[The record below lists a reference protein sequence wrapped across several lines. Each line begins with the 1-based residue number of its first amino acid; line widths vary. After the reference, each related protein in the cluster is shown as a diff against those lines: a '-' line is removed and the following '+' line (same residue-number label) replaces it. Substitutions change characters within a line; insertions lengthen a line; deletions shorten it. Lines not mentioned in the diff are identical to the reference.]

1 MRTIIVFI
9 IMLVTNS
16 LMAQTSITGNV
27 SGVWD
32 RSGSPYELTGNIVVG
47 MGDTLVIENGVRV
60 DLGIS
65 FEFRVQGVLSA
76 SGVVFHNGGEIRGDN
91 GWLDFYNCSF
101 TELERGIKIISGR
114 AMLYACGIERTAE
127 TGISFSNVDSS
138 YVRNT
143 QIINSGDY
151 GIKILQSDEVEI
163 YGNLLTGNSR
173 NDLNPPYH
181 PALYIDSCSP
191 QISENNIIDNN
202 HGQGVGVWTLTSI
215 AAPVIR
221 GNFIRGNFTGI
232 TVMNSPAYI
241 LDNIIVANYQEGNFN
256 SGAGIYAGYGSSM
269 GIVMGNYIGGNYY
282 GVSII
287 NNAAPNLGDMV
298 NDYPGDDGLNLF
310 YDNTFD
316 GQTWHIWNGTSS
328 PIMAQ
333 NNYWL
338 GLELNEV
345 DATLY
350 DNEEGGGEVIFEPIY
365 AAPLPEPPDIN
376 DDESVNILDVVVL
389 IEGILD
395 MEFSDPVTFYLSDI
409 NHDFDVNVNDVI
421 ALIDIIVQ

>member
-1 MRTIIVFI
+1 
-9 IMLVTNS
+9 
-16 LMAQTSITGNV
+16 
-27 SGVWD
+27 
-32 RSGSPYELTGNIVVG
+32 VVAI
-47 MGDTLVIENGVRV
+47 GDTLIIENGVRI
-60 DLGIS
+60 DLDS
-65 FEFRVQGVLSA
+65 TFEFRVQGVLSA
-76 SGVVFHNGGEIRGDN
+76 SGAIFHNGGSVRGDN
-91 GWLDFYNCSF
+91 GLLEFYNCGF
-101 TELERGIKIISGR
+101 IELEGGINIISGS
-114 AMLYACGIERTAE
+114 AMLYGCGIEGAAG
-127 TGISFSNVDSS
+127 TGISFSNTDSS
-138 YVRNT
+138 YVRWT
-143 QIINSGDY
+143 QVIDSGDY
-151 GIKILQSDEVEI
+151 GIKIFQSDEVEVS
-163 YGNLLTGNSR
+163 NCLLIGNSV
-173 NDLNPPYH
+173 NDFNH
-181 PALYIDSCSP
+181 PALFIDSCSP
-191 QISENNIIDNN
+191 QIIENNIIDNN

-232 TVMNSPAYI
+232 TVVNSPAYI

-256 SGAGIYAGYGSSM
+256 SGAGIYAGFGSSM

-287 NNAAPNLGDMV
+287 NDASPNLGDMV

-316 GQTWHIWNGTSS
+316 GQTWHIWNSTSS

-338 GLELNEV
+338 GLDLSEV

-376 DDESVNILDVVVL
+376 NDEFVNILDVVVL
-389 IEGILD
+389 IESIVGMGLP
-395 MEFSDPVTFYLSDI
+395 DPVTFYLSDI
-409 NHDFDVNVNDVI
+409 NHDFDINVNDVI
-421 ALIDIIVQ
+421 ALIDSVVQ